1 MTNAVLD
8 RRDDRLDDD
17 RVGGRLRRVADEL
30 QVLDVGRVE
39 GGNFGRLGRR
49 RHVVRVGTQHRE
61 ATHNLLRGRRAE
73 RRRRRVQ
80 VVPHRVDRNV
90 PDRAGDRL
98 VGLVR

>member
-1 MTNAVLD
+1 MLD
-8 RRDDRLDDD
+8 RRDDRLNDD
-17 RVGGRLRRVADEL
+17 RVGGRLRGIADML

-39 GGNFGRLGRR
+39 SGDFRRLGRR
-49 RHVVRVGTQHRE
+49 GHVVRVGTQHRE

-80 VVPHRVDRNV
+80 VIPYRIDRNV